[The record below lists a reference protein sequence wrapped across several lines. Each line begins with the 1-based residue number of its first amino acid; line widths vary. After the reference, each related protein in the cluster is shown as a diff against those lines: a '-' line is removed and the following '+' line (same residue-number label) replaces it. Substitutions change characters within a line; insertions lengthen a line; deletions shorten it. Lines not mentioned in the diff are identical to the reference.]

1 MQLTKEKLSYLLFLY
16 KQREMDYT
24 VTRLAQE
31 VGVSKSTFSRVLNT
45 FYQEGLTTEKGKG
58 ILSCQGCRMAREY
71 LKDINKLS
79 DWLKYPHVLCLLFIQ
94 KHTCY
99 HYEIIIFL
107 ILIIRFP

>member
-1 MQLTKEKLSYLLFLY
+1 MHLTKEKLSYLLFLY
-16 KQREMDYT
+16 KQKKMDYT

-71 LKDINKLS
+71 LI
-79 DWLKYPHVLCLLFIQ
+79 FISN
-94 KHTCY
+94 
-99 HYEIIIFL
+99 I
-107 ILIIRFP
+107 PG

>member
-58 ILSCQGCRMAREY
+58 IYHARDVEWQGN
-71 LKDINKLS
+71 I
-79 DWLKYPHVLCLLFIQ
+79 
-94 KHTCY
+94 
-99 HYEIIIFL
+99 
-107 ILIIRFP
+107 

>member
-45 FYQEGLTTEKGKG
+45 
-58 ILSCQGCRMAREY
+58 S
-71 LKDINKLS
+71 
-79 DWLKYPHVLCLLFIQ
+79 
-94 KHTCY
+94 
-99 HYEIIIFL
+99 
-107 ILIIRFP
+107 IRRG